1 MIAVR
6 TIGPA
11 PLSTPEEWMLAAV
24 ASAAIMLDGA
34 DCWAARRQ
42 GLAFAFGAR
51 FDMTRWRR
59 PRRFRFGS

>member
-1 MIAVR
+1 
-6 TIGPA
+6 
-11 PLSTPEEWMLAAV
+11 MLAAI

-34 DCWAARRQ
+34 DCWAARGQ